1 MNTLVSTF
9 NRMLLRIVIF
19 PLSRLS
25 IALFLAVTGLFSVP
39 CYAGGAEDEKYGLSQ
54 SPGKVFGGIVVHLQ
68 KMASTGDDRILI
80 DLTPMTSNGVPVC
93 QKPSGKLVSVLA
105 GKSFRHHR
113 EPSSFVVIPDPSD
126 PLPRHLAVGDC
137 LTVDGNDVDR
147 IAPSRP
153 SAGNRIRIVPSL
165 SARDKGIR
173 VVRAL
178 SLKLWL
184 RDGRKTRSSDRSE
197 TGRDKYVG
205 YDSQKWI
212 NFYFFVNNPWVFNM

>member
-1 MNTLVSTF
+1 MKIETMKTLQSVPQEILS
-9 NRMLLRIVIF
+9 L
-19 PLSRLS
+19 LSRVVFGV
-25 IALFLAVTGLFSVP
+25 FLGLTGLFSVP
-39 CYAGGAEDEKYGLSQ
+39 CYAGGADDEKYGLSQ
-54 SPGKVFGGIVVHLQ
+54 TPGKVFGGIIVHLQ

-80 DLTPMTSNGVPVC
+80 DLTPMTSKGVPVC

-113 EPSSFVVIPDPSD
+113 EPSSFVVIPDSSD

-184 RDGRKTRSSDRSE
+184 RDGRKTRTSDRSE
-197 TGRDKYVG
+197 TGGDKYVG